1 MLLLT
6 ANVVVQIPVAL
17 ASWTVSSAISDLAPD
32 GTYDVCV
39 VEVEVGWLHAVATAH
54 GVCTRVDSTTGT
66 ALVTMTLGIS

>member
-39 VEVEVGWLHAVATAH
+39 VEVGWLHAVATAH

-66 ALVTMTLGIS
+66 ALVTTTQGIS